1 MCIVF
6 NSQYV
11 KFPPLIFGK
20 SKLRTINLLKNNSRE
35 QKLGHLWTFQL
46 IPGFTGFQDDFFQM
60 PPEAV
65 KVDFGN
71 PASIN

>member
-46 IPGFTGFQDDFFQM
+46 IPGFTGF
-60 PPEAV
+60 
-65 KVDFGN
+65 
-71 PASIN
+71 